1 MNYHFQESLV
11 EVLKEIKLEIRTMNA
26 TLQALSSNT
35 RQLPQDFEQIVGK
48 LDQIHNVLQDKAL
61 RE

>member
-26 TLQALSSNT
+26 SLQALSANT
-35 RQLPQDFEQIVGK
+35 RQLPQDFEQLVGK
-48 LDQIHNVLQDKAL
+48 LDQIHEVLQDKAL
-61 RE
+61 HE